1 MTSADVTIASSPRL
15 GAGTLLCDNQ
25 NVTLSCHTDHSAA
38 NITWH
43 WSNQSEQGDTIIVA
57 ATLTEVVYTCLVLDD
72 DDGQYIGTANITIL
86 ANGELLLVCP
96 NYVCIQD
103 IM

>member
-1 MTSADVTIASSPRL
+1 MTSADVTISSSPRL

-25 NVTLSCHTDHSAA
+25 NVTLLCHTDHSAA

-57 ATLTEVVYTCLVLDD
+57 ATLTKVVYTCLVSDN
-72 DDGQYIGTANITIL
+72 DGQYIGRANITIL
-86 ANGELLLVCP
+86 ANGELLLVCA
-96 NYVCIQD
+96 YV
-103 IM
+103 